1 MANFETEP
9 MNSMRERL
17 NPTDRTKRTLM
28 GLCFGRSTQTRWLRR
43 LRSDSGSQLVELA
56 LVLPFLVVMVI
67 GIVDFGGAYNQK
79 HILTN
84 AARDAARITVSTPL
98 SNSTPSCVS
107 ASTPCSIQAAA
118 DAAKQYLLDAGLN
131 SADCL
136 NSGSASSSGTLTWTF
151 SCNSVTLTINRGLVV
166 TGGPGGTVIPSTQVT
181 LSYPHTWIFGNIIG
195 LLVPGA
201 NPVLPSTMQSTVVM
215 QNLT

>member
-1 MANFETEP
+1 MANGETEP
-9 MNSMRERL
+9 MNSRRQRL
-17 NPTDRTKRTLM
+17 NPANGKKSPTDV
-28 GLCFGRSTQTRWLRR
+28 CFHRLERAPWLQR
-43 LRSDSGSQLVELA
+43 LRGEAGSQLVELA
-56 LVLPFLVVMVI
+56 LVLPFLIVMVV
-67 GIVDFGGAYNQK
+67 GIVDFGSAYNQK

-84 AARDAARITVSTPL
+84 AARDAARITVSSPTSNATP
-98 SNSTPSCVS
+98 NCVN

-131 SADCL
+131 SASCL
-136 NSGSASSSGTLTWTF
+136 NSGSATSSGTLTWTF

-166 TGGPGGTVIPSTQVT
+166 TGGPSGTVIQSTQVT
-181 LSYPHTWIFGNIIG
+181 LSYPHTWIFGNVMK

-201 NPVLPSTMQSTVVM
+201 SPVLPSTMRSTVVM